1 MIHLETRLTSQRML
15 AGKAAPPSAKGAD
28 ANMNRNHRI
37 EHWDPEDAQ
46 AWEASNHAVARRN
59 LLWITA

>member
-1 MIHLETRLTSQRML
+1 ML